1 MIALMIGACVL
12 QSEVRGRSDD
22 DDRDHSGNLLPILAA
37 CPNATLLTTWFTIGR
52 MAEEW
57 ETPISRCRFMND
69 GDTIDAGDRT
79 LVAKRPPLFDN
90 PTTRG
95 LFDSKTNVL
104 WSVDTFAT
112 NVPTPMPDVGEL
124 SDEDFRD
131 GQLFGGRLVSP
142 WVTMLDERKFRAVV
156 DDVERLDAEVIAG
169 CHSPVLRG
177 PRIAEAYDL
186 LRRLPEIPAWSEFTQ
201 ADLDSWMAA
210 AEGTVPP
217 EQPRPSDT

>member
-1 MIALMIGACVL
+1 M
-12 QSEVRGRSDD
+12 SECDTSQ
-22 DDRDHSGNLLPILAA
+22 
-37 CPNATLLTTWFTIGR
+37 TWFTIGR

-69 GDTIDAGDRT
+69 GDTIDAGDRM

-112 NVPTPMPDVGEL
+112 NVPAPMPDIGEL
-124 SDEDFRD
+124 SDDDFRD
-131 GQLFGGRLVSP
+131 GQFFGGRLVSP
-142 WVTMLDERKFRAVV
+142 WTAMLDDRKFRAVV
-156 DDVERLDAEVIAG
+156 DDVEGLDAEVIAG

-217 EQPRPSDT
+217 EQPRPSDTCPDVHR